1 MCEPASATAGTTAAV
16 GGTTAGTT
24 AAASTITASQMF
36 MYSLAIAAASTA
48 ANMVAQSE
56 QANAMNSYQSEM
68 ADNYN
73 KTAVKNA
80 ELANKDYIEQTA
92 AESIALMQKQEA
104 ASQEVQRIQRERLEK
119 QGTAVASSEAAGQS
133 LQFLMDDYHRQ
144 EALYRDSLKHQLDM
158 DKDAYGISVKGF
170 RDTAKNRGTASGRYI
185 PKPVNF
191 PNVGSMVGAAL
202 SIGSKGL
209 GYYDQYKQPIYDQN
223 GKFTGRYSLTG
234 K

>member
-1 MCEPASATAGTTAAV
+1 
-16 GGTTAGTT
+16 
-24 AAASTITASQMF
+24 MF

-104 ASQEVQRIQRERLEK
+104 ASQEV
-119 QGTAVASSEAAGQS
+119 
-133 LQFLMDDYHRQ
+133 
-144 EALYRDSLKHQLDM
+144 
-158 DKDAYGISVKGF
+158 
-170 RDTAKNRGTASGRYI
+170 
-185 PKPVNF
+185 
-191 PNVGSMVGAAL
+191 
-202 SIGSKGL
+202 
-209 GYYDQYKQPIYDQN
+209 
-223 GKFTGRYSLTG
+223 
-234 K
+234 